1 MQGVPGTEGQA
12 EDEYVAQGNRYGLVK
27 VLGLL
32 NPTPHGTL
40 HEVLEHAEGLAEA
53 LNRAAGNGGET
64 ITASVVPY
72 GPGLVGVEQRY
83 RRKNEE
89 NGIITVFV
97 GGRYVVEVQSSESR
111 GARAGMVERG
121 REGQRP

>member
-1 MQGVPGTEGQA
+1 M
-12 EDEYVAQGNRYGLVK
+12 K